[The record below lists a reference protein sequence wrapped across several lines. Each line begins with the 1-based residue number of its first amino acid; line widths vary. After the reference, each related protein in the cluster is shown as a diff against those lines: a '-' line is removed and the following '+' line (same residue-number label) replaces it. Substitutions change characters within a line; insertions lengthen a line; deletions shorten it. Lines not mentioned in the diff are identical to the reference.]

1 MLFRSTNFFSTNTYL
16 IDEKINFLQ
25 FQNEYKI
32 FNEEGTQIGAV
43 AQKISAGQKALRML
57 LSKSMLPFTLNIMNS
72 DGGIEATIK
81 RGFTFF
87 TSKIQVLDSAGN
99 PIAQIQQKFR
109 LLKPKFLI
117 TDMENRLIGEVKGD
131 WKAWSFSIT
140 DSEGRE
146 IGKISKKWA
155 GTAKEIFT
163 TADKYMV
170 SIDPAFANS
179 DSKKALIPCAIT
191 IDMVLKES

>member
-1 MLFRSTNFFSTNTYL
+1 MGTNFFSTNTYL